1 MSADLKDYVQKLI
14 ELEKEEEKYKSIFSN
29 IKKEKDKITDNILNY
44 METNNIKDKDI
55 IYGDKKIKY
64 STLKVQDGIT
74 KKLIEERL
82 KIFLKNENQA
92 HEATN
97 FIYTNRN
104 STNKNFIKITNIKP
118 LNN

>member
-1 MSADLKDYVQKLI
+1 MSSDLKDYVQKLI
-14 ELEKEEEKYKSIFSN
+14 ELEKEEEKYKNIYIN
-29 IKKEKDKITDNILNY
+29 IKKEKDKLTDNILNF
-44 METNNIKDKDI
+44 MEQNDIKDKDI

-64 STLKVQDGIT
+64 STIKIQDGIT

-97 FIYTNRN
+97 FIYTGRN
-104 STNKNFIKITNIKP
+104 SSNKNFIKITNIKP
-118 LNN
+118 VNK